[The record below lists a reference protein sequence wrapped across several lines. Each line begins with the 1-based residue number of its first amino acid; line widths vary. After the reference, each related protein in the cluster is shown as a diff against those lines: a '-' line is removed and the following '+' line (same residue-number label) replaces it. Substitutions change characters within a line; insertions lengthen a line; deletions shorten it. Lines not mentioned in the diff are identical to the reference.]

1 MTTWA
6 QLGWLALAGALGTL
20 ARYGASELAN
30 RLAGGHYPLGT
41 FTVNVLGSFLFGFIW
56 HLAAVRLLIPD
67 QLRIILL
74 VGFMGSFTTFSSLMF
89 DSFALGQTRARS
101 HPDAAASPRPE
112 PHLRL
117 LSIGRILKFHHL
129 IRAFRNGRACQTL

>member
-6 QLGWLALAGALGTL
+6 QLGCLALAGALGTL

-41 FTVNVLGSFLFGFIW
+41 FTVNVVGSFLFGFIW

-67 QLRIILL
+67 QVRIILL

-89 DSFALGQTRARS
+89 DSFALGQTRPLLLFVNIGAQVVLGLGALLLGMTLARQ
-101 HPDAAASPRPE
+101 
-112 PHLRL
+112 L
-117 LSIGRILKFHHL
+117 
-129 IRAFRNGRACQTL
+129 

>member
-1 MTTWA
+1 MATVWH
-6 QLGWLALAGALGTL
+6 LGLLALAGAMGTL

-30 RLAGGHYPLGT
+30 RLAGGQYPLGT

-67 QLRIILL
+67 HVRIILL

-89 DSFALGQTRARS
+89 DSFALGQTRLVLLFFNTGAQVVLGLAALLLGMTLARQ
-101 HPDAAASPRPE
+101 
-112 PHLRL
+112 L
-117 LSIGRILKFHHL
+117 
-129 IRAFRNGRACQTL
+129 

>member
-20 ARYGASELAN
+20 ARYGASELVN

-89 DSFALGQTRARS
+89 DSFALGQTRPILLFFNIGAQVVLGLGALLLGMTLARQ
-101 HPDAAASPRPE
+101 
-112 PHLRL
+112 L
-117 LSIGRILKFHHL
+117 
-129 IRAFRNGRACQTL
+129 